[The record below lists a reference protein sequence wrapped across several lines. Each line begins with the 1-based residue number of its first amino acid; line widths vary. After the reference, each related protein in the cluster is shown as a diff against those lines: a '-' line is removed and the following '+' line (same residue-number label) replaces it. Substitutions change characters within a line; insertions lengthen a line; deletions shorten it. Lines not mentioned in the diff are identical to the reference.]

1 MVLSKGGV
9 YDLPGLVVQ
18 GNLEITGNEDI
29 VINTKGIYVG
39 AGVIKV
45 ASKFTGKLFINFQI
59 TDATEVV
66 FRNPYQGG

>member
-45 ASKFTGKLFINFQI
+45 ASKFIGKLFLNLQI